1 MGVVGVEVCG
11 EVPRGKEE
19 VEEDDDEP
27 AEVDGTAAEEEA
39 ARLQVGGQQKRNVV
53 RLSNQSCL
61 KRVVSGADL
70 WWGWWHCTGVPCPP
84 GCVPLVVLPRAGL
97 LP

>member
-19 VEEDDDEP
+19 VEDEDDEP

-39 ARLQVGGQQKRNVV
+39 ARLQVGGQTE
-53 RLSNQSCL
+53 
-61 KRVVSGADL
+61 SG
-70 WWGWWHCTGVPCPP
+70 
-84 GCVPLVVLPRAGL
+84 LV
-97 LP
+97 